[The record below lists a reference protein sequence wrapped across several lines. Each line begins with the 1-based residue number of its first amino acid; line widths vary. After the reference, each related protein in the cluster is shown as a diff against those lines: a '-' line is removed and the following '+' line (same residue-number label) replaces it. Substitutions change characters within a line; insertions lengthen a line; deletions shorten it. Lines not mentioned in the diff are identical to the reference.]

1 MTSPT
6 RNDNYEEVVVLTG
19 ASRGIGA
26 ALAAQL
32 LSPSRR
38 LICVARSTNA
48 ALVQQA
54 RTMGVR
60 LDYLQQDLADMEGT
74 DALAASIFADLTP
87 PAGIGSNSPAQNL
100 RRIVL
105 INNAGVVDPIGP
117 ASQLDF
123 PRAVAAVH
131 INLLAAMSFTA
142 RLLAATEH
150 STIERRIL
158 NVSSGAGRRPIEGW
172 SVYAT
177 AKAALD
183 MFTRCVKL
191 EQDGKSNPARVCA
204 LAPGVVDTAMQ
215 ETIRGTEQE
224 RLPGVGRFRHLKE
237 SGQLASPEETARR
250 ILSLLASED
259 FGGREIDDIRNY

>member
-1 MTSPT
+1 MTSPA
-6 RNDNYEEVVVLTG
+6 RNDNCEEVVVLTG

-38 LICVARSTNA
+38 LICVARSPNA

-54 RTMGVR
+54 GTRGVQ
-60 LDYLQQDLADMEGT
+60 LDYLQQDLSDMAGT
-74 DALAASIFADLTP
+74 DALAAAIFADLVS
-87 PAGIGSNSPAQNL
+87 PAGIGFNPEGQGL

-117 ASQLDF
+117 ASALDF

-142 RLLAATEH
+142 RLLAATEQ
-150 STIERRIL
+150 SKIERRIL
-158 NVSSGAGRRPIEGW
+158 NLSSGAGRRPIEGW
-172 SVYAT
+172 SVYST
-177 AKAALD
+177 TKAALD

-191 EQDGKSNPARVCA
+191 EQHGKSNPARICA

-215 ETIRGTEQE
+215 ATIRGTAQE
-224 RLPGVGRFRHLKE
+224 RLPDVGRFRQLKE

-250 ILSLLASED
+250 ILSLLASDD
-259 FGGREIDDIRNY
+259 FGEREIDDLRKH